1 MLAWLNLFCVF
12 NLSSVV
18 DPQSTFEGQDLRR
31 RRGVGISWLGFI
43 YSAYSIFR
51 RWWTHNTDLRRRRG
65 VGISWLGLIYSAYSI
80 FRRWWAHNL
89 PLKGRILH

>member
-18 DPQSTFEGQDLRR
+18 DPQSTFEGQDSTLICDDG
-31 RRGVGISWLGFI
+31 GVGISLGLI

-51 RWWTHNTDLRRRRG
+51 RWWTHN
-65 VGISWLGLIYSAYSI
+65 
-80 FRRWWAHNL
+80 L